1 MSNMINNKLILCVI
15 LAGGKGSRLD
25 GKGKYSQLLC
35 RRTLLEHV
43 YTRVAAQTSQI
54 AVNFKNKNQSINK
67 KYLLA
72 FDKFKTDIG
81 PLAGIHAAISYC
93 KEHIKEPSNFVVTV
107 PVDTPFIPMDL
118 IARLKNK
125 IETSKFN
132 VIIACSGNRHHPTI
146 AIWKTSVIAKLEK
159 CIRNNVRKI
168 DLFTKEL
175 VKGYVSWEINKY
187 DPFFNINNYNDLKF
201 AENMIRNEIIN

>member
-1 MSNMINNKLILCVI
+1 M
-15 LAGGKGSRLD
+15 
-25 GKGKYSQLLC
+25 
-35 RRTLLEHV
+35 
-43 YTRVAAQTSQI
+43 
-54 AVNFKNKNQSINK
+54 
-67 KYLLA
+67 
-72 FDKFKTDIG
+72 
-81 PLAGIHAAISYC
+81 
-93 KEHIKEPSNFVVTV
+93 VTV

-146 AIWKTSVIAKLEK
+146 AIWKTSVISKLEK

-201 AENMIRNEIIN
+201 AENMIKNEIIK